1 MTIND
6 FKVWLK
12 KHPAVADIPVELGM
26 LNANKDIFISL
37 TPTPG
42 VPHTQ
47 AIGFPSSYD
56 VLGVTLRLRYGK
68 NFTTAQQK
76 AIELQS
82 LFESTEQADM
92 NGVTVLFMIN
102 DAQPTYNGKDMKGVF
117 EFTLKLKIYYE
128 RK

>member
-12 KHPAVADIPVELGM
+12 NQPAAADIPVELGM

-47 AIGFPSSYD
+47 AIGSPSSYD

-102 DAQPTYNGKDMKGVF
+102 DAQPAYNGKDMKGVF